1 MTIAEADQLRET
13 RTAYVQQLYDLRT
26 KKKPTYSVAGRSFSW
41 VEYRKFLREE
51 ILAID
56 ELLTLS
62 GFADSSPP
70 DSIITAIE

>member
-1 MTIAEADQLRET
+1 MTTAEADQLKAT

-51 ILAID
+51 ILEID
-56 ELLTLS
+56 TLLS
-62 GFADSSPP
+62 AAGFSEGDGP
-70 DSIITAIE
+70 DVIITAIP